1 MHWGGRSV
9 DSLHRKGECG
19 RGAPAGRRLRGQ
31 VGRAAEPP
39 HGQCGK
45 GPNVETLLPY
55 ALLLCLVDFED

>member
-1 MHWGGRSV
+1 M
-9 DSLHRKGECG
+9 DSLHRKGACG

-31 VGRAAEPP
+31 VGRAGERP

-45 GPNVETLLPY
+45 GPIAETLLLY